1 MLTGAF
7 WRLQGGQ
14 TWGAWTRRNAE
25 GCGDAGGGRGPER
38 GDCAGPDKLSGRW
51 LGPACWQQR
60 WEKRTDSGDRHSGGR
75 KHGADFGWDGG
86 RREQEE
92 GGVGES

>member
-1 MLTGAF
+1 MLA
-7 WRLQGGQ
+7 
-14 TWGAWTRRNAE
+14 AE
-25 GCGDAGGGRGPER
+25 VGEAHRYR
-38 GDCAGPDKLSGRW
+38 AV
-51 LGPACWQQR
+51 
-60 WEKRTDSGDRHSGGR
+60 DSGDRNSGGR